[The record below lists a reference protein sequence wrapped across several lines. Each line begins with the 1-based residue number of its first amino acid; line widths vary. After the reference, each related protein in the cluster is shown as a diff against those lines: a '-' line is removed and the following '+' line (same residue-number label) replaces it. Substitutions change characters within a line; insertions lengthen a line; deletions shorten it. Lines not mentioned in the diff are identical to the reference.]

1 LLETAVENNVIII
14 RLPSHSTRTLQ
25 PLDKGIFGPLKS
37 CFKKEAAAC
46 KITRYRMARLI
57 VFAWRKVASLDVGIS
72 AFECT
77 GIYPFNRNIVPEYL
91 LSISNAS

>member
-1 LLETAVENNVIII
+1 MLETAVENNVIII

-37 CFKKEAAAC
+37 YVKKEAATS

-57 VFAWRKVASLDVGIS
+57 GFAWIKAVSAVVALS
-72 AFECT
+72 AFEST
-77 GIYPFNRNIVPEYL
+77 GI
-91 LSISNAS
+91 